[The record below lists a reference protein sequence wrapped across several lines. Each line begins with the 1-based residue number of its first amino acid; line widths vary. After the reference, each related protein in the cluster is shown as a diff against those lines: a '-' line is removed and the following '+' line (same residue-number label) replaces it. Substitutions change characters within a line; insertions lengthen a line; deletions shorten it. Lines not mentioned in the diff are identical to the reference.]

1 MYMNKKTLL
10 LFICITLAGVPF
22 LAAEQLS
29 KIGVIDLSRIASQYF
44 KESRAYRE
52 LEEMIIKY
60 EDEKN
65 RILEEISTLEER
77 KLDAEN
83 AGEDTLA
90 MRLENEIFNKKE
102 YLKEYNRIKYN
113 QIKSKREKLAESQT
127 FITEIMKEIDY
138 IAESEGFS
146 LILKASDPNLA
157 WWSSEVDVTDLV
169 IDRLMRRAAAANN

>member
-1 MYMNKKTLL
+1 MNKKAL
-10 LFICITLAGVPF
+10 LFFIVISIMCVP
-22 LAAEQLS
+22 LISAEQLS

-65 RILEEISTLEER
+65 RILEEIATLEER

-83 AGEDTLA
+83 SGEDTLA
-90 MRLENEIFNKKE
+90 MRLDNEIFNKKE
-102 YLKEYNRIKYN
+102 YLKEYNRIKYT
-113 QIKSKREKLAESQT
+113 QIKSKREKLTESQT

-169 IDRLMRRAAAANN
+169 IERLMRRAAAANN

>member
-1 MYMNKKTLL
+1 MRKKLVL
-10 LFICITLAGVPF
+10 IFICCAISGISF
-22 LAAEQLS
+22 LSAEQLS

-44 KESRAYRE
+44 QESRAYRE

-65 RILEEISTLEER
+65 RIIDEISSLEER

-83 AGEDTLA
+83 AGEDTRAL
-90 MRLENEIFNKKE
+90 RLENEVYDKKE
-102 YLKEYNRIKYN
+102 YLKEYTRIKYN
-113 QIKSKREKLAESQT
+113 QIKSKREKLTESQT

-169 IDRLMRRAAAANN
+169 LERLMRRAAADNS